1 MYKTLTIFASFV
13 IGFALILLEQSN
25 IVEARSPVGSFI
37 SVIAYSMVGTA
48 VLFLAYKIID
58 WILPAD
64 VEAEIFERKNVAAAI
79 FKGLLLLGVAIII
92 AAVILAP

>member
-1 MYKTLTIFASFV
+1 MHKTLTILASFV
-13 IGFALILLEQSN
+13 FSLALILLEQYN
-25 IVEARSPVGSFI
+25 IVDARSPLGNFI
-37 SVIAYSMVGTA
+37 SVIAYSMIGTA

-79 FKGLLLLGVAIII
+79 FKGLLLLGIAIII

>member
-1 MYKTLTIFASFV
+1 MHKTLTIFASF
-13 IGFALILLEQSN
+13 IISLGLIILEQLE
-25 IVEARSPVGSFI
+25 IIPARTPLASFT
-37 SVIAYSMVGTA
+37 SVISYSILGTA

-64 VEAEIFERKNVAAAI
+64 VEAEIFEKQNVAAAI
-79 FKGLLLLGVAIII
+79 FKGLLLLGIAIII

>member
-1 MYKTLTIFASFV
+1 MYKTLTIFASFI
-13 IGFALILLEQSN
+13 IGFALILIEQSN
-25 IVEARSPVGSFI
+25 LVEARTPVASFI

-64 VEAEIFERKNVAAAI
+64 VEAEIFEKQNVAAAI

>member
-1 MYKTLTIFASFV
+1 MHKTLTILASFV
-13 IGFALILLEQSN
+13 FSLALILLEQYN
-25 IVEARSPVGSFI
+25 IVDARSPLGNFI
-37 SVIAYSMVGTA
+37 SVIAYSMIGTA

-64 VEAEIFERKNVAAAI
+64 VEAEIFEKKNVAAAI
-79 FKGLLLLGVAIII
+79 FKGLLLLGIAIII

>member
-1 MYKTLTIFASFV
+1 MHKTLTIFASFL
-13 IGFALILLEQSN
+13 ISLGLILLEQVN
-25 IVEARSPVGSFI
+25 IIPVKTPLGSFV
-37 SVIAYSMVGTA
+37 SVISYSILGAA

-64 VEAEIFERKNVAAAI
+64 VEAEIFEKQNIAAAI
-79 FKGLLLLGVAIII
+79 FKGLLLLGIAIII